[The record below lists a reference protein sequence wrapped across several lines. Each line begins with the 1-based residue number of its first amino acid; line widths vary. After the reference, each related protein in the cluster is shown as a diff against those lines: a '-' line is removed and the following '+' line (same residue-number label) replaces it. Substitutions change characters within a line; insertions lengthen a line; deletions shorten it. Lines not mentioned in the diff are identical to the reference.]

1 MEHMQDRSRIRRAA
15 HVGWAM
21 GVLVS
26 TPAAAQEPPA
36 TAPSLERLA
45 KTAEGLAQWGP
56 WEEQA
61 AWIDR
66 SMTRVWERN
75 GWNDEPDRF
84 ALETM
89 RDVAAIPPWRIF
101 ERLDF
106 LTSRARERYDL
117 TDAQAANLKQSIMT
131 ETATLFARHAPTIV
145 RQINEQT
152 RLRLEAE
159 DDEGLMKEIQGNV
172 ARWMQDTEPLHRD
185 AMEAFA
191 RVTSAFESGL
201 TPEQKQKFAAD
212 RRMIDKLTRHGEQ
225 LRAEGLAGR
234 FDPEAWGM
242 SREEFTGWLREIS
255 LHGPGNARRG
265 EGAVAAAPPR
275 WLAHVPSTWRYYV
288 EDATQRFSFDA
299 AQIKAADS
307 ILAELAERA
316 DRHLLAQRKVLD
328 TVDPA
333 ARASHEAM
341 KPVLD
346 LFESLKTRLDALKRR
361 EQKDDPSSGTPRPR
375 PGGGTP

>member
-1 MEHMQDRSRIRRAA
+1 MQDRSGIRRAA
-15 HVGWAM
+15 HVGW
-21 GVLVS
+21 VLGALAS
-26 TPAAAQEPPA
+26 TQAAAQEQPS

-45 KTAEGLAQWGP
+45 KTAEALAQWGP

-75 GWNDEPDRF
+75 GWSDEPDRF

-89 RDVAAIPPWRIF
+89 RGVATIPPWKIF
-101 ERLDF
+101 DRLEF
-106 LTSRARERYDL
+106 MTSRARERYGLSDV
-117 TDAQAANLKQSIMT
+117 QAANLKQSVMT

-159 DDEGLMKEIQGNV
+159 DDEGLMKEIQANV

-201 TPEQKQKFAAD
+201 TPEQKRKFAAD
-212 RRMIDKLTRHGEQ
+212 RKTIDKLTRHGEQ

-242 SREEFTGWLREIS
+242 SREEFTGWLREVS
-255 LHGPGNARRG
+255 LHGPGGVRRG

-275 WLAHVPSTWRYYV
+275 WQAHVPSTWRYYV
-288 EDATQRFSFDA
+288 EDVTRRSSFDA

-307 ILAELAERA
+307 ILTELAERA

-328 TVDPA
+328 AVDPA

-346 LFESLKTRLDALKRR
+346 LFESLKNRLDALRRR
-361 EQKDDPSSGTPRPR
+361 EQKDDPAGPPQPRPS
-375 PGGGTP
+375 GGTP

>member
-1 MEHMQDRSRIRRAA
+1 MQDSSRIRRAA
-15 HVGWAM
+15 QVGWAV
-21 GVLVS
+21 GVLIS
-26 TPAAAQEPPA
+26 TPAAAQEPPS

-45 KTAEGLAQWGP
+45 KTAEALSQWGP

-61 AWIDR
+61 AWIER

-84 ALETM
+84 ALETI

-101 ERLDF
+101 ERLEF

-117 TDAQAANLKQSIMT
+117 TDAQAANLKQSLMT

-201 TPEQKQKFAAD
+201 TPEQRQKFATD
-212 RRMIDKLTRHGEQ
+212 RRTIDKLTRHGEQ

-255 LHGPGNARRG
+255 LRGPVGVRRG

-288 EDATQRFSFDA
+288 EDAAQRFSFDA

-307 ILAELAERA
+307 ILAELVERA

-328 TVDPA
+328 AVDPA

-346 LFESLKTRLDALKRR
+346 LFESLKYRLDALKRR
-361 EQKDDPSSGTPRPR
+361 EQKDDPSSGTSRPR
-375 PGGGTP
+375 PGDGRP